1 MTIKLHL
8 NAGDRVRNIY
18 QASGRFGWVGFVEGT
33 TGHNYRVR
41 YSDGATCLY
50 VRVSAHRYIEL
61 VGDGAG
67 DCRRQ
72 EQKTLAY
79 AWAYGAGLP
88 PLKLPGRTTLSRV
101 RRNVI
106 TGRTQDDMVKELGA
120 ARGVQQFNTRATG
133 RSTGIAYRIV
143 GEAMCNPGC
152 LISYKEVDHVHREG
166 TQTPHRADDNFFH
179 VILDVIRDK
188 NGFTCNKD
196 SRTIMFNPIVT
207 EETYVTR
214 SH

>member
-1 MTIKLHL
+1 MSIKLHL
-8 NAGDRVRNIY
+8 NVGDRVRNINT
-18 QASGRFGWVGFVEGT
+18 RTERRGWAGVMVQHVGLD
-33 TGHNYRVR
+33 YLVR
-41 YSDGATCLY
+41 YGNGTEQRYSMEN
-50 VRVSAHRYIEL
+50 AHNFLEKIEEPNH
-61 VGDGAG
+61 DY
-67 DCRRQ
+67 RRQ
-72 EQKTLAY
+72 YRKALSFALAY
-79 AWAYGAGLP
+79 TGGVFP
-88 PLKLPGRTTLSRV
+88 SNQQERTILKKV

-106 TGRTQDDMVKELGA
+106 TGKTQDDMVKELGA

-166 TQTPHRADDNFFH
+166 TQIPHQADDNFFH

-188 NGFTCNKD
+188 HGFTCNKD